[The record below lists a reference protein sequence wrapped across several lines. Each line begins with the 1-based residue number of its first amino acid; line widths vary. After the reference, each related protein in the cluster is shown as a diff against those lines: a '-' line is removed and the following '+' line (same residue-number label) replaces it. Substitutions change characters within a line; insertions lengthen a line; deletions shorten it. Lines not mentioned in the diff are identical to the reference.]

1 MVENPK
7 IVFFGTPEI
16 AVPVLNAVAKDFNVI
31 AVVTNQDKEQG
42 RGRKLQPSE
51 VKVAAEN
58 LGITILQPDDLK
70 SESFAED
77 LKKFNADIFLV
88 FAYRILPSHIL
99 LIPKIGSFNIH
110 PSLLPKYRGAAPI
123 NHTIINGDNETGI
136 TTFLLEEKVDAGGIL
151 LQDKFSLEPDMTA
164 GELYEI
170 VMQKAPDIAIRTINR
185 LASGDRSIQ
194 TQNSDLVS
202 KAPKIFREDCELD
215 FYKTA
220 ISLKNFIN
228 GVSPIPAA
236 WKIWNGKNIK
246 FLRAKAAVGANKLE
260 AGEFEINGKKLF
272 LGCADGAIEILE
284 LQPEGKKAMS
294 VMDFINGYRG
304 ELRGKL

>member
-1 MVENPK
+1 MVVNPK

-16 AVPVLNAVAKDFNVI
+16 AVPVLKTVAKAFNVV

-42 RGRKLQPSE
+42 RGRKLQSSE

-70 SESFAED
+70 SDSFAED

-88 FAYRILPSHIL
+88 FAYRILPYYIL
-99 LIPKIGSFNIH
+99 SIPKIGSFNIH

-164 GELYEI
+164 GDLYEI

-185 LASGDRSIQ
+185 LTTGDRSILA
-194 TQNSDLVS
+194 QNPDLVS

-215 FYKTA
+215 FSKTA

-236 WKIWNGKNIK
+236 WKIWNGKNMK
-246 FLRAKAAVGANKLE
+246 FLRAKAAIGVYNLE
-260 AGEFEINGKKLF
+260 AGEFEINNKKLF
-272 LGCADGAIEILE
+272 FGCADGAIEILE
-284 LQPEGKKAMS
+284 LQQEGKKAMP
-294 VMDFINGYRG
+294 VIDFINGYRG